1 MSSDIAIRIENLT
14 KVYKLYGSP
23 QDRLKESLHPLRKK
37 YHHDFHALR
46 NVSFDI
52 KKGETVGIIGRN
64 GSGKS
69 TLLKI
74 VTGVLTP
81 SGGSVQVEGK
91 ISALLE
97 LGAGFNPE
105 LTGIENI
112 YFNATIMGYTRVEI
126 DGKIDSIL
134 SFADI
139 GEFIYQ
145 PVKTYS
151 SGMFVRLAFAVAI
164 NVDPDILIIDEAL
177 AVGDNVFQQKC
188 YKRFKSFQD
197 EGKTIIFVSHSLE
210 NIVAY
215 CTRSIVLD
223 SGMKITEGSPKEA
236 VDVYKKIIA
245 SCYIQNETPEN
256 YVPNEEAS
264 VSYKDVVPPNPN
276 ATIYGN
282 GKAEIFDFGLLDV
295 DGHPSD
301 RFFYNDAFT
310 ILMKIVFHEDL
321 PNPIFA
327 YTLRDLKGLEITGT
341 NTLSAEVPTGP
352 FKKGDSI
359 TVRFEQG
366 MNLRAGNYSLCL
378 GCTGYVGDD
387 LNVYNR
393 LYDIL
398 LFEVVSINHK
408 FATGFYD
415 LHSQIKI
422 SQHNI

>member
-1 MSSDIAIRIENLT
+1 MPTDIAIKIENLT

-23 QDRLKESLHPLRKK
+23 QDRLVESLHPLRKK
-37 YHHDFHALR
+37 YHHDFHALN
-46 NVSFDI
+46 NVTFEV

-81 SGGSVQVEGK
+81 SGGSVNVEGR

-105 LTGIENI
+105 LTGIDNI
-112 YFNATIMGYTRVEI
+112 YFNATIMGYTRAEI
-126 DGKIDSIL
+126 DEKLEAIL

-139 GEFIYQ
+139 GEFVYQ
-145 PVKTYS
+145 PIKTYS

-188 YKRFKSFQD
+188 YKRFKAFQD

-210 NIVAY
+210 NVIAY
-215 CTRSIVLD
+215 CTRTIVLD
-223 SGMKITEGSPKEA
+223 SGTKMADASPKEA
-236 VDVYKKIIA
+236 VDVYKRILA
-245 SCYIQNETPEN
+245 SCYTENEPAKERVQEGTP
-256 YVPNEEAS
+256 
-264 VSYKDVVPPNPN
+264 SYFKDVIKPNPN
-276 ATIYGN
+276 ATVYGN
-282 GKAEIFDFGLLDV
+282 GKASILDFALLDAE
-295 DGHPSD
+295 GQPND
-301 RFFYNDAFT
+301 RFLYDEPFT
-310 ILMKIVFHEDL
+310 IIMKVKFHEEL
-321 PNPIFA
+321 LNPIFA
-327 YTLRDLKGLEITGT
+327 YTIRDLKGLEITGT
-341 NTLSAEVPTGP
+341 NTLIAEVPTGS
-352 FKKGDSI
+352 FNSQDYI
-359 TVRFEQG
+359 TIKFDQI
-366 MNLRAGNYSLCL
+366 MNLRAGKYSLCL

-387 LNVYNR
+387 LHVYNR

-398 LFEVVSINHK
+398 LFEVIASRHS

-415 LHSQIKI
+415 LHSHITV
-422 SQHNI
+422 SQQS